1 MDKKSEDFQ
10 NWINAY
16 SLALLNRAFYLLSN
30 REDAEDI
37 VQDVFV
43 AAFDSYDSFK
53 GESSPKTWLMNILKY
68 KIADF
73 YRKKY
78 KHSGDIKL
86 DYFFDDGGSWK
97 DDNVIGE
104 WQNTEENLLDNTVF
118 KDALSNCLEQLPS
131 KWLIPFKLYYL
142 EEKKS
147 DIICQET
154 GISTTNLWKILQR
167 SRLQLR
173 ECLEFN
179 WFKS

>member
-1 MDKKSEDFQ
+1 MDKKLKDFQ
-10 NWINAY
+10 NWIDTY
-16 SLALLNRAFYLLSN
+16 SSALLNRAFYLLSN

-53 GESSPKTWLMNILKY
+53 GESSPKTWLMNILKF

-78 KHSGDIKL
+78 KYSGDIKL
-86 DYFFDDGGSWK
+86 NHFFNNEGFWK
-97 DDNVIGE
+97 EDNVIGE

-118 KDALSNCLEQLPS
+118 NDVFSDCLEQLPS
-131 KWLIPFKLYYL
+131 KWLITFKLYYL

-147 DIICQET
+147 DIICQDM
-154 GISTTNLWKILQR
+154 GISTTNLWKMLQR
-167 SRLQLR
+167 SRLHLR

-179 WFKS
+179 WFKM